1 MLEPAEI
8 RQNTN
13 SDLGE
18 GSPDRRALAPEKYI
32 VSYTKTPPYNIRNA
46 RLCAHFKTV
55 SLLVVLTLFTK
66 LFVYSG

>member
-18 GSPDRRALAPEKYI
+18 GSPDRGTLAPEKYVVHPRKLRRI
-32 VSYTKTPPYNIRNA
+32 IYEILVYALISKLI
-46 RLCAHFKTV
+46 HF
-55 SLLVVLTLFTK
+55 
-66 LFVYSG
+66 

>member
-18 GSPDRRALAPEKYI
+18 GSPDRRTIAPEKYM
-32 VSYTKTPPYNIRNA
+32 VSAPKIPRIIYAYTHLNTF
-46 RLCAHFKTV
+46 FKTN
-55 SLLVVLTLFTK
+55 SLLVVLTKYTN